1 LIFGNIL
8 SIFSNIVSYFLPTAP
23 ERCSAARNGPRETP
37 DAAMVGM
44 ANRGDELVHVSAG
57 KDESPLDVS
66 WMLSAKRN
74 RDRRMRD
81 GVRCEPLPVL
91 MAD

>member
-1 LIFGNIL
+1 MALL
-8 SIFSNIVSYFLPTAP
+8 S
-23 ERCSAARNGPRETP
+23 
-37 DAAMVGM
+37 
-44 ANRGDELVHVSAG
+44 RGDELVHVSAS
-57 KDESPLDVS
+57 KDESPLEVS